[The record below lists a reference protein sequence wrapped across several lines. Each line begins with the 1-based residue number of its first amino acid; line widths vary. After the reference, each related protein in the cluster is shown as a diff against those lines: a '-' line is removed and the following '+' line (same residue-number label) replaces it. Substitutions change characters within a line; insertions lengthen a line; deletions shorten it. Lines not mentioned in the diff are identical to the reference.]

1 MNARLW
7 FQQRRDLRD
16 CGLPAL
22 FVVMSKGI
30 KLLEHFVRYVL
41 ASEVFLEDGDLA
53 EGLFVAGVLRRS

>member
-1 MNARLW
+1 
-7 FQQRRDLRD
+7 
-16 CGLPAL
+16 
-22 FVVMSKGI
+22 MSKGI